1 MEPFKSPVSRL
12 ARLFQKSRDAW
23 KEKALEKQ
31 QRLRAAQIRI
41 RDLEKSRA
49 YWKERAM
56 AAERGEPRG
65 QPPPGEG
72 GDGVADAEEPPP
84 AALMLAR
91 PSHHRFSLFAIELT
105 LRLYL
110 VAGLGSRGVP
120 RLLQWLAPWLPL
132 GVPAHTTVLNW
143 VYRCGLARLQET
155 PPQRT
160 DWIYIVDHTLTLGAA
175 KCLLIL
181 GISVERLRHSGF
193 SPSHEAMTV
202 LALEVTT
209 HSTGVWVAGVLQAT
223 AQRTGSPVQIVS
235 DDGSDLRKGIRLFQ
249 EQYAESCVATYDI
262 SHRIANQLK
271 AQLRHDAR
279 LTALLAQGR
288 ATRTRVQQTDL
299 AFLSPPG
306 QRTKAR
312 TMHLDLQI
320 AWAQRTL
327 AFHDAGDFGAI
338 GRPYVFNARAWV
350 HLRGCVGT
358 LRMRPLTALIGLRET
373 DRAAF
378 SQTLLAHSDLTPEDL
393 DERFWHLVDTGRA
406 RFLEHFGWLLA
417 YRQDLSEYDQL
428 IAQSK
433 SIQTVLKTQ
442 GLFAGV
448 RPVLEAAL
456 PPLATRPP
464 RVAAFTTRLLEA
476 IEHDAAKVPAGQ
488 TWLAS
493 SDIIE
498 SVFGHY
504 KNLAE
509 RAPLKEIGKL
519 ILTIPAR
526 LTQWSSARI
535 RESLERVRSVDVDHW
550 VKTHLGDSMLARR
563 RRALRPLKTGT
574 ETA

>member
-1 MEPFKSPVSRL
+1 VL
-12 ARLFQKSRDAW
+12 
-23 KEKALEKQ
+23 
-31 QRLRAAQIRI
+31 
-41 RDLEKSRA
+41 
-49 YWKERAM
+49 
-56 AAERGEPRG
+56 
-65 QPPPGEG
+65 
-72 GDGVADAEEPPP
+72 ADAEEPPP
-84 AALMLAR
+84 AAWVLAR
-91 PSHHRFSLFAIELT
+91 PSHHRFSLLAIELT
-105 LRLYL
+105 LRLSL
-110 VAGLGSRGVP
+110 IAGLGSRGVP
-120 RLLQWLAPWLPL
+120 RLLQWLTPWLPL

-143 VYRCGLARLQET
+143 VDRCGLARLQET
-155 PPQRT
+155 PARRT
-160 DWIYIVDHTLTLGAA
+160 DWIDIVDHTLTLGAA

-181 GISVERLRHSGF
+181 GIPAQRLRHTGF

-209 HSTGVWVAGVLQAT
+209 HSTGIWVAGVLQTT
-223 AQRTGSPVQIVS
+223 AQRTGPPVQIVS
-235 DDGSDLRKGIRLFQ
+235 DHGSDLCKGIRLFQ
-249 EQYAESCVATYDI
+249 EQHAESCVETDDI

-279 LTALLAQGR
+279 LTALLAQAR
-288 ATRTRVQQTDL
+288 VARTRVQQTDL
-299 AFLSPPG
+299 AFLSPPR

-312 TMHLDLQI
+312 SMHLDVQI
-320 AWAQRTL
+320 AWAQRTI
-327 AFHDAGDFGAI
+327 AFHDAGDFSAI
-338 GRPYVFNARAWV
+338 GRPDVFNARAWV
-350 HLRGCVGT
+350 HLRRRVGIA
-358 LRMRPLTALIGLRET
+358 RVRPLTALIGWRES

-378 SQTLLAHSDLTPEDL
+378 CHTLLVHRDLTLEDL
-393 DERFWHLVDTGRA
+393 DESFWHLVDTGRA
-406 RFLEHFGWLLA
+406 RFLEGFGWLLA
-417 YRQDLSEYDQL
+417 YRQELSESDQL

-433 SIQTVLKTQ
+433 SMQTLLKTR

-464 RVAAFTTRLLEA
+464 RVAAFTTRLLDA
-476 IEHDAAKVPAGQ
+476 IEQDAAKVPDGQ

-498 SVFGHY
+498 SVFGHD

-526 LTQWSSARI
+526 LAQWSGAQI
-535 RESLERVRSVDVDHW
+535 RESLERVRSIDVDHW

-563 RRALRPLKTGT
+563 RRALRPLKTST